1 MSFVGLLGLVEEE
14 GKVGEDVLLSPPR
27 ERSKIRSFFST
38 PPVARTWGFGWMGKA
53 TARQMCECGRV
64 CRHSPECVS
73 QTLLYFVSTSA
84 LNEDLVVAYAEKSA
98 AAVAAMFASADSR
111 DCHTAPLW
119 PRKVPIL
126 LMSVY

>member
-1 MSFVGLLGLVEEE
+1 MSFVGLVLVEEE

-38 PPVARTWGFGWMGKA
+38 PPVARTWGFGWMGNA

-73 QTLLYFVSTSA
+73 QTLLYFVSNVRS
-84 LNEDLVVAYAEKSA
+84 NEGIAVTYAEKSA
-98 AAVAAMFASADSR
+98 AAVAAMFASTDSR

-126 LMSVY
+126 LISAY